1 MRSLAGKPNR
11 IDPAPSRMAYRLQR
25 WMLTP
30 GIRSGLRVGLP
41 LGLVA
46 IAIGIFLADPA
57 RRGALVQSFT
67 DIRASI
73 EARPEFMVNLM
84 AIDGA
89 NGDLANDIRQVAALS
104 FPISSFD
111 LDIEQV
117 RNRIVALDPVKQAGL
132 RIRPGGVLQV
142 DVTERQPVVLWRTND
157 GLSLLDDNG
166 VFISTLDERAARRDL
181 PLIAGAGADVN
192 VAEAL
197 ALVTAAQ
204 PLGGRLRGLVRI
216 GQRRWDVVLDRD
228 QRILL
233 PTENPVRALERVIA
247 LDHAQDMLDRD
258 VAAVDM
264 RLAARPT
271 LRMTQNAVEDWW
283 QIRNINKDGQ

>member
-1 MRSLAGKPNR
+1 MRPLGGKANR
-11 IDPAPSRMAYRLQR
+11 FDPAPSRMSYRMQR

-30 GIRSGLRVGLP
+30 GIRTGLRIGLP
-41 LGLVA
+41 LGLVL
-46 IAIGIFLADPA
+46 IGIGMWFSDPA
-57 RRGALVQSFT
+57 RRADLAQSVA
-67 DIRASI
+67 DLRASI
-73 EARPEFMVNLM
+73 EERPEFMVNLM

-89 NGDLANDIRQVAALS
+89 SGELANDIREVAALD

-142 DVTERQPVVLWRTND
+142 DVTERRPVVLWRTGD
-157 GLSLLDDNG
+157 GLSLLDESG
-166 VFISTLDERAARRDL
+166 VFINTLDERAARTDL
-181 PLIAGAGADVN
+181 PLIAGEGADGH

-197 ALVTAAQ
+197 ALIVAAR
-204 PLGGRLRGLVRI
+204 PLGGRLRGLVRV
-216 GQRRWDVVLDRD
+216 GQRRWDVVLDRG

-247 LDHAQDMLDRD
+247 LDQAQDMLERD

-283 QIRNINKDGQ
+283 QIRGINKDGQ

>member
-1 MRSLAGKPNR
+1 MRPLASKPNR

-30 GIRSGLRVGLP
+30 GIRAGLRIGLP

-46 IAIGIFLADPA
+46 IGIGTFLADPA
-57 RRGALVQSFT
+57 RRAALVQSFA

-84 AIDGA
+84 AVDGA
-89 NGDLANDIRQVAALS
+89 SEDLVNDIREVAALS

-117 RNRIVALDPVKQAGL
+117 RNRVVVLDPVKRAGL
-132 RIRPGGVLQV
+132 RIRPGGILQV
-142 DVTERQPVVLWRTND
+142 DVTERQPVVLWRTNE
-157 GLSLLDDNG
+157 GLSLLDDGG
-166 VFISTLDERAARRDL
+166 VFISTIDQRAAHTDL
-181 PLIAGAGADVN
+181 PLIAGKGADAN

-197 ALVTAAQ
+197 ALVAAAQ

-228 QRILL
+228 QRIML
-233 PTENPVRALERVIA
+233 PSENPVRALERVIA
-247 LDHAQDMLDRD
+247 LDHAQDMLERD

-264 RLAARPT
+264 RLTARPT
-271 LRMTQNAVEDWW
+271 LRMTQDAVENWR
-283 QIRNINKDGQ
+283 QIRNTNKDGQ